1 MIPHVR
7 KWSVPAG
14 LVAVALVLTAA
25 VFVFAGTAGATP
37 LADATTSTTTPLV
50 LQGEALDRVKA
61 LIGQATDVQSQIDAL
76 DVELERRT
84 EAYNELVVKLDR
96 TNAQLTEL
104 RRRVAQAQADYQ
116 GHVEK
121 LEERIRSVY
130 KSGGRDSLLP
140 MLFLAEGVE
149 DLYNRIV
156 LISQLAE
163 QDAQLLSGLQESKS
177 ALDSL
182 LLDIETQK
190 QAQLSLRREQQRER
204 QQIQTQLLERKAML
218 SSIDTQVAQ
227 VLADER
233 QRQAEEEERVRQAMR
248 GLLDGGR
255 VYTGPLPRNG
265 DMVIDQLIETAAF
278 YQGVPYVWAG
288 DRPSTGFD
296 CSGFTQFVFA
306 QHGVELPHYS
316 GYQAQLGMPV
326 NLPDLQAGDLLCFGS
341 PVHHVGIYIGDGL
354 FIHAPRTGDVV
365 RIQPL
370 AERTNLSDIRR
381 FQLQFRVG
389 APLVR

>member
-190 QAQLSLRREQQRER
+190 QAQLRLLREQQRER

-218 SSIDTQVAQ
+218 SSIATQVAQ

>member
-218 SSIDTQVAQ
+218 SSIATQVAQ

>member
-1 MIPHVR
+1 MIR
-7 KWSVPAG
+7 RTLKWSVSAG
-14 LVAVALVLTAA
+14 LVTLAFVLTAA
-25 VFVFAGTAGATP
+25 VLIFAGPAHATP

-50 LQGEALDRVKA
+50 LQGEALDRVNG

-84 EAYNELVVKLDR
+84 EAYNELAVKLDR
-96 TNAQLTEL
+96 TNSQLTEL
-104 RRRVAQAQADYQ
+104 RRRLTQAQADYAR
-116 GHVEK
+116 HVEK
-121 LEERIRSVY
+121 LEERIRGVY
-130 KSGGRDSLLP
+130 KSGGRDTLLP
-140 MLFLAEGVE
+140 MLFLADGLE

-163 QDAQLLSGLQESKS
+163 QDTQLVEGLHKSKS
-177 ALDSL
+177 ELDGL
-182 LLDIETQK
+182 LLDIEAQK

-204 QQIQTQLLERKAML
+204 EQIQTQLLERKAML

-233 QRQAEEEERVRQAMR
+233 QRQAQEEEQVRLAMLA
-248 GLLDGGR
+248 LLGGSHD
-255 VYTGPLPRNG
+255 YTGPLPRNG

-296 CSGFTQFVFA
+296 CSGFTQFIFA
-306 QHGVELPHYS
+306 QHGVQLPHYS
-316 GYQAQLGMPV
+316 GYQAQMGLPV

-370 AERTNLSDIRR
+370 AERTNLSEIRR
-381 FQLQFRVG
+381 FQLRFRVG